1 MFQLDIPTDV
11 KLIGML
17 CFCIAGLLF
26 FFTFY
31 RLLNFST
38 GYVWI
43 RDRVYRVFETTEKMQ
58 ERQMQAYRKVLK
70 EYGVQEKVS
79 LICRWD
85 RAFVQS
91 GLQEKIPLLNSR
103 ICAGSMLALAA
114 LGFAFFV
121 LLFPAGWW
129 VGLVWLIFE
138 PGAVCFLIR
147 VRCIRRMNRTESEL
161 LAFLNIVDN
170 FSMAE
175 QDLFRI
181 LGNAG
186 EYLKEPLGS
195 ALKECSIRAVQT
207 GNRFEATQE
216 LICRIGHPK
225 FQEMIQNLEI
235 CSRNEANY
243 SEVLA
248 DLRESMTAYLSARR
262 EEKSILREGKIQIM
276 LIVLMGI
283 PMIMMLTA
291 ITGVPISSMAS
302 SPIGWAAG
310 GYWVVLIVIIA
321 YQMFFAD
328 NRKAYL

>member
-1 MFQLDIPTDV
+1 MFQLDISADV
-11 KLIGML
+11 KLLGVL
-17 CFCIAGLLF
+17 CFCVSGLLF
-26 FFTFY
+26 FLAFF
-31 RLLNFST
+31 RLFSFSD
-38 GYVWI
+38 GYGWV
-43 RDRVYRVFETTEKMQ
+43 RNQVFRVLEKTEKMQ
-58 ERQMQAYRKVLK
+58 EKQIQSYRKMLK
-70 EYGVQEKVS
+70 EYGVQEKIP

-91 GLQEKIPLLNSR
+91 GVQEKIHFLNSR
-103 ICAGSMLALAA
+103 ICAGIMLTVAA
-114 LGFAFFV
+114 AGAAFFM
-121 LLFPAGWW
+121 LLLPAGVWA
-129 VGLVWLIFE
+129 GLIWMIVE

-147 VRCIRRMNRTESEL
+147 LLCIRRMNRTESEL
-161 LAFLNIVDN
+161 LSFLNIVDN
-170 FSMAE
+170 FSVAE

-195 ALKECSIRAVQT
+195 ALKECSIRAAQT
-207 GNRFEATQE
+207 GNRFEAVQE

-225 FQEMIQNLEI
+225 FQEMMQNLEI

-262 EEKSILREGKIQIM
+262 EENSILREGKIQIM

-291 ITGVPISSMAS
+291 ITGVPVFSMAD
-302 SPIGWAAG
+302 SPVGWAAA
-310 GYWVVLIVIIA
+310 GYWVVLLIVIF
-321 YQMFFAD
+321 YQMCFAD